1 MRRAIPG
8 LVLVVAVLLVDSG
21 VGAAQPVRPGNRVVP
36 GQIEVVPTLVCIGL
50 TWPIDGDA
58 NRNAIVNVTYRKTGE
73 SQWKKAMPL
82 WRMFPQKVDR
92 ANNTIGGLEVIDKS
106 LIKPVNS
113 PYAANIIEGY
123 SKNYFAGS
131 IFNLSPGTAYDVK
144 VALEDPDGGGQ
155 TTIIRVKTRKVPVI
169 PTEGNVID
177 VTGGGD
183 ALKEAVKTA
192 KPGDIFLVHA
202 GTYNSGIF
210 IEASGTPEKPIV
222 IRGAG
227 DGEVVITGQNRYKR
241 KNPRAWSWDDDRERA
256 TDGFTVLGSYVYFDN
271 LTIRDVVIAMYFG
284 GRPTSDLSLKSVG
297 IAVTHCKMLY
307 CFNGLFGKAS
317 GSYFADNRIRGDWH
331 GGSEGDGYTV
341 HGYGNVLCYNTITH
355 TSNGISPEYSHDCD
369 FYNNNVIFHGTDLV
383 ELDLGGANMR
393 VFNNRMATT
402 DANGISFQPYIGGP
416 AYIVRNQV
424 VDVYENIFK
433 DRQKSSGVIL
443 LNNTFVAPRFTA
455 LTEQVYARNNLF
467 LSTRAMKP
475 SADRVNAVV
484 ACHGEDLL
492 RSPQTLDLDYDGY
505 NGPIGI
511 YRHNFYLE
519 LPRKPEALS
528 LEALRKKTGLE
539 AHGVALKLEDCF
551 KTPLYDKA
559 AEEHRHNWDG
569 LPFPDFTLKPGAP
582 AIDRGVVVPN
592 VIENYQGQA
601 PDLGALEF
609 GAPPPH
615 WGPRGSVSGDTEQ
628 VKQAEKGETK

>member
-1 MRRAIPG
+1 MKHTIPV
-8 LVLVVAVLLVDSG
+8 LVLVVAVVLGGSG
-21 VGAAQPVRPGNRVVP
+21 AVAAQAARLRDQVVP
-36 GQIEVVPTLVCIGL
+36 GRIEVVATLVCIGL
-50 TWPIDGDA
+50 TWPVEGDV
-58 NRNAIVNVTYRKTGE
+58 NRNAAAVVEYRK
-73 SQWKKAMPL
+73 SAAIQWEKAMPL
-82 WRMFPQKVDR
+82 WRMFPQKVNR

-106 LIKPVNS
+106 LIKPANS
-113 PYAANIIEGY
+113 SYAANIIEGY

-131 IFNLSPGTAYDVK
+131 IFNLSPGTTYDVR

-155 TTIIRVKTRKVPVI
+155 TMTIRVKTRKAPVVPA
-169 PTEGNVID
+169 EGNVID
-177 VTGGGD
+177 VAGGGD
-183 ALKEAVKTA
+183 ALKDAVKAA

-202 GTYNSGIF
+202 GTYNSAIL

-227 DGEVVITGQNRYKR
+227 DGEVVITGQNQYKR
-241 KNPRAWSWDDDRERA
+241 KNPRAWSWADDRERA
-256 TDGFTVLGSYVYFDN
+256 TDAFTVLGSYIHFDN

-297 IAVTHCKMLY
+297 IAVTHCKTLH

-317 GSYFADNRIRGDWH
+317 ESYFADNRIRGDWH

-355 TSNGISPEYSHDCD
+355 TSNGISPEYSRDCD

-383 ELDLGGANMR
+383 ELDNGGANMR
-393 VFNNRMATT
+393 IFNNRMATT
-402 DANGISFQPYIGGP
+402 EANGISFQPYIGGP
-416 AYIVRNQV
+416 AYIIGNQI

-433 DRQKSSGVIL
+433 DRQKSCGAIL

-467 LSTRAMKP
+467 LTTRAMKP

-505 NGPIGI
+505 NGPVGI
-511 YRHNFYLE
+511 YKHNFYLE

-528 LEALRKKTGLE
+528 LDVLRKETGLE
-539 AHGVALKLEDCF
+539 AHGVALRLEDCF

-582 AIDRGVVVPN
+582 AIDKGVVVPN

-601 PDLGALEF
+601 PDLGALES
-609 GAPPPH
+609 GAPLPH
-615 WGPRGSVSGDTEQ
+615 WGPRGKLRTSPQRLQEED
-628 VKQAEKGETK
+628 K